1 MNGRFLNVRI
11 IHSHICFS
19 KICFNSFQ
27 SKEVEIYLYVIQDN
41 CRLINLTWGRLS
53 FHSTFLP
60 WLPPHHPTS
69 SGPSARCHHVNLSP
83 REKEETSLK
92 WTRSFT
98 FSLWVTWRSYLW
110 ALSPCAQWELAE
122 DQLLQMDSM
131 SGLFPHIKLS
141 LCQMSCHQIWCCKE
155 IAIIFIRFFF
165 FLLWPVDFIQSTEN
179 PSRWFREHVSS
190 KSIGPTMPDFF
201 LLFSLRGKGVHVL
214 ELELFM
220 PRMGSEDLQPR
231 CI

>member
-11 IHSHICFS
+11 IPSHISFS

-53 FHSTFLP
+53 FHSEILP
-60 WLPPHHPTS
+60 WLPTHHPAC
-69 SGPSARCHHVNLSP
+69 SGPSAGCHHVSLSP

-98 FSLWVTWRSYLW
+98 FSLWVTWRGYLW

-131 SGLFPHIKLS
+131 SGLSPLFHILNCHCVKCLVIKYSAARKLQLYLS
-141 LCQMSCHQIWCCKE
+141 V
-155 IAIIFIRFFF
+155 FFF
-165 FLLWPVDFIQSTEN
+165 F
-179 PSRWFREHVSS
+179 
-190 KSIGPTMPDFF
+190 FF
-201 LLFSLRGKGVHVL
+201 FFALTFGFHSAYRGSL
-214 ELELFM
+214 
-220 PRMGSEDLQPR
+220 
-231 CI
+231 